1 MQLTIKYLSL
11 TKIRTMKKQLLIA
24 SLAITSILNAQSL
37 TQTNEPTVGQS
48 STMYLCDSNAT
59 NLASVTGNTAVWN
72 YSQLGK
78 YTSQLRTINII
89 DPTTTANA
97 PSFSGATSAFE
108 IQNFITTYYSST
120 SGARNSQGFVF
131 QEPTLGDVIA
141 EYSSNNEVLMT
152 YPFAYSNTSTDN
164 FAGTLSFSLNGIPQ
178 NPSCIGTVTS
188 SIDGQGSLTVGN
200 TTIPNVIRYRIE
212 DHTLATITFV
222 GDIEFIRT
230 QYEYYDLANSQ
241 MPIFIH
247 ANAIIQNVGSTTP
260 LINRSLVLSSTQPT
274 NIVGAN
280 AGILFNNL
288 ANFSVYPNPTKGELT
303 INGEFKSDAQIR
315 VIDQTGREII
325 SALSLSNVSKIDLS
339 SIDKGLYTVEI
350 INNGVK
356 STKNIVVE

>member
-1 MQLTIKYLSL
+1 
-11 TKIRTMKKQLLIA
+11 MKKQLLIA
-24 SLAITSILNAQSL
+24 SLAFASITNAQSL
-37 TQTNEPTVGQS
+37 TQANEPTVGQN

-59 NLASVTGNTAVWN
+59 NLASVTGNSAVWD

-89 DPTTTANA
+89 DPSTTTNA
-97 PSFSGATSAFE
+97 SSFTGSTSAFE
-108 IQNFITTYYSST
+108 IQNFITTYSSST

-131 QEPTLGDVIA
+131 QEPTFGNVIA

-178 NPSCIGTVTS
+178 NPSCTGSVTS
-188 SIDGQGSLTVGN
+188 TIDGQGSLKVGN

-260 LINRSLVLSSTQPT
+260 LIDRSLVLSSIQPT

-280 AGILFNNL
+280 AGISYNNI
-288 ANFSVYPNPTKGELT
+288 ANFSVYPNPTKGEL
-303 INGEFKSDAQIR
+303 NFKGVFSSDAQAR
-315 VIDQTGREII
+315 LIDHTGREILG
-325 SALSLSNVSKIDLS
+325 AFSLINGSKIDLS
-339 SIDKGLYTVEI
+339 AVNKGMYIIEI
-350 INNGVK
+350 TNNGIK
-356 STKNIVVE
+356 TSQNIVVE